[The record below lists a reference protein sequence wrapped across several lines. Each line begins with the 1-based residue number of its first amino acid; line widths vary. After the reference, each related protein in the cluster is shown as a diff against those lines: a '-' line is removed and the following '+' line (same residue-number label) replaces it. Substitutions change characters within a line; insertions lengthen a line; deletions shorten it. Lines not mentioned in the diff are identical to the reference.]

1 MTARTG
7 AELYVHPLLHAK
19 LYRFDDTAF
28 FGSANLTGKALGW
41 TAPAN
46 LELLHASPEMLPD
59 LVAFEAD
66 LLKSALRVDA
76 AYRDIV
82 RGKSRKPR
90 KE

>member
-1 MTARTG
+1 
-7 AELYVHPLLHAK
+7 
-19 LYRFDDTAF
+19 
-28 FGSANLTGKALGW
+28 
-41 TAPAN
+41 
-46 LELLHASPEMLPD
+46 MLPD